1 MMNLSDQPSK
11 YYHESAI
18 TKFAA
23 YGNLYRLRH
32 DDSSVTYF
40 NFSEEPR
47 TVNGQYTTGFNYSY
61 SVTFDF
67 EENFDTYFYIDWMS
81 QYHWVC
87 NFFIFAY
94 LSFIF
99 LMQKYMKN
107 RERFELRTQLA
118 VWNICLAVFSTIGA
132 IRTSLE
138 MLHLLNTYGFKF
150 CVCFSGKTFLDNRV
164 GGFWNWMFTLS
175 KVPELGDTVFIVLRK
190 QPLIFL
196 HWYHHVTVLLYA
208 WYSYSDYIA
217 TARWFVCMNYLV
229 HSVMYSYYALKALKF
244 KVSRYVAMFI
254 TTAQLAQMIMGAAVN
269 IWAYQV
275 KQAGNECHVSYENI
289 KISLIMYTS
298 YFVLFAHF
306 FRRAYMKKPV
316 TTDQKPITNGVSN
329 GAYHY
334 DKSKKGK
341 FE

>member
-1 MMNLSDQPSK
+1 MESYDSDSHISQTLTRFDRTGYTYSLEINDELKFYNMSESPS
-11 YYHESAI
+11 I
-18 TKFAA
+18 
-23 YGNLYRLRH
+23 
-32 DDSSVTYF
+32 
-40 NFSEEPR
+40 
-47 TVNGQYTTGFNYSY
+47 VNGLYTTGYNCSYSY
-61 SVTFDF
+61 IFSF
-67 EENFDTYFYIDWMS
+67 EENFDPYFYVNLVGTYRWMAK
-81 QYHWVC
+81 Y
-87 NFFIFAY
+87 FMLAY
-94 LSFIF
+94 LGGIF
-99 LMQKYMKN
+99 TLKKYMEN
-107 RERFELRTQLA
+107 RPRYDLRVALVLWNLGLASLSIWGSIRASQELFQLI
-118 VWNICLAVFSTIGA
+118 NNYGLKFSICFA
-132 IRTSLE
+132 
-138 MLHLLNTYGFKF
+138 
-150 CVCFSGKTFLDNRV
+150 GKAFLDNRV

-254 TTAQLAQMIMGAAVN
+254 TTAQLAQMVMGAAVN

-316 TTDQKPITNGVSN
+316 IADQKHLKNGDAGSI
-329 GAYHY
+329 AYDY
-334 DKSKKGK
+334 EKSAAKGGK
-341 FE
+341 FD